1 MAKNLIQDGDVFD
14 HTITSGE
21 SAVASG
27 EVVVEGGLIGVA
39 VTAGTYANS
48 DVVSVNL
55 KGVYLLDKT
64 TSLVITKG
72 DKVFYN
78 TSTKKIT
85 KTITDK
91 FIGYAWTSEL
101 TNATT
106 VQVKLSADSNGAVSQ
121 AAVVAA
127 LGTTTNLTAIAGS
140 YADLAAART
149 SVNTLAG
156 EVETRLDAIEA
167 KVDAVIAALKTAGLM
182 ATS

>member
-1 MAKNLIQDGDVFD
+1 MKNLVQDGDVFE

-21 SAVASG
+21 VAVASG

-39 VTAGTYANS
+39 STAGTYALS
-48 DVVSVNL
+48 QVVAVNL
-55 KGVYLLDKT
+55 KGVYVLDKT

-78 TSTKKIT
+78 TTTKKIT

-106 VQVKLSADSNGAVSQ
+106 VQVKLSPDTNGALAQ
-121 AAVVAA
+121 AVFVAYTA
-127 LGTTTNLTAIAGS
+127 GTNLVGVDGTGS
-140 YADLAAART
+140 NAAP
-149 SVNTLAG
+149 LAG
-156 EVETRLDAIEA
+156 TETRLDALDT
-167 KVDAVIAALKTAGLM
+167 VVAALKTSLINAGLM
-182 ATS
+182 AAS